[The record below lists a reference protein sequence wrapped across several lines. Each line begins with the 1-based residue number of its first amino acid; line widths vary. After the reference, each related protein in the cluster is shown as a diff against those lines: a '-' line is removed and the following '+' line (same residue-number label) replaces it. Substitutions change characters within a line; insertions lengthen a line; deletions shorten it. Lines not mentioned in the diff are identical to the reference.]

1 MSAQSAFPFAVLA
14 IGLGV
19 ALHHLRDV
27 EGEGDAVAPATVVT
41 AAEERSAQDVV
52 PVALRRSAER
62 AQAPAGVAGIDV
74 RMVAGRLIRAD
85 NVDAAG
91 TRRACRVEPSVHGI
105 EFPDGTRLPL
115 LNGLREAVRIESQ
128 PAAAR
133 VAPVVAILVDAD
145 GWEWYEHADGARTTS
160 RLRAKPVEAGQSA
173 RLFPVAVHEAVAE
186 RPRATTGGRQ
196 KRPADGE
203 R

>member
-27 EGEGDAVAPATVVT
+27 EDAGDAAPPDAVVAASEGSSGRKV
-41 AAEERSAQDVV
+41 A
-52 PVALRRSAER
+52 PVALRRSAGS
-62 AQAPAGVAGIDV
+62 APPRAGIDV
-74 RMVAGRLIRAD
+74 RVVAGRLVRAD
-85 NVDAAG
+85 NLDAAG
-91 TRRACRVEPSVHGI
+91 TRRACRVEPSAHGI

-115 LNGLREAVRIESQ
+115 LNGLREAVRIEPQ
-128 PAAAR
+128 AETAC

-173 RLFPVAVHEAVAE
+173 RVFPVGLHEAVAARTSSTE
-186 RPRATTGGRQ
+186 GGPG
-196 KRPADGE
+196 KRPANRE

>member
-1 MSAQSAFPFAVLA
+1 MSAQSAFPFALLA
-14 IGLGV
+14 IGVGV

-27 EGEGDAVAPATVVT
+27 EGAGDAAPPDAVFA
-41 AAEERSAQDVV
+41 AAEGGSRSDVV
-52 PVALRRSAER
+52 PIALRRSAGTASPR
-62 AQAPAGVAGIDV
+62 AGIDV
-74 RMVAGRLIRAD
+74 RVVAGRAIRAD
-85 NVDAAG
+85 NLDAAG
-91 TRRACRVEPSVHGI
+91 TRRACRVEPSAHGI

-115 LNGLREAVRIESQ
+115 LNGLREAVRIESRSGT
-128 PAAAR
+128 AC

-173 RLFPVAVHEAVAE
+173 RLLPVALHEAVAE
-186 RPRATTGGRQ
+186 RPRAMTGGQ
-196 KRPADGE
+196 KKRPGDFE